1 MQRLWVWEKN
11 SKKIPSEFNLV
22 RKKVKPNDF
31 SSVVEKFS
39 ECDVNEKPWYLQEN
53 KTQYFGSKCTPC

>member
-1 MQRLWVWEKN
+1 MYRNSNMQITCKDYEFGKRIVKN
-11 SKKIPSEFNLV
+11 TLFSEFNLV

-39 ECDVNEKPWYLQEN
+39 ECDVNEKP
-53 KTQYFGSKCTPC
+53 